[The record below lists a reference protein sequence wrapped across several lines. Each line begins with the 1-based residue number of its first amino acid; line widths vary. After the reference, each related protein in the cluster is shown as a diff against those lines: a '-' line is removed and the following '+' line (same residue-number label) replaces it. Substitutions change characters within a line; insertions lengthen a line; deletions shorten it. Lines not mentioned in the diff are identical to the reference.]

1 MIERFD
7 HAVIGVPDLE
17 SAMEAFRR
25 LGFEVAV
32 GGRHPS
38 LGTRNA
44 IVRFGLDYLEL
55 LTVEDPARAWARGP
69 FGRELLSFLEHDA
82 GLVGFVLAGTG
93 LEDEASGLGDLGLG
107 VEGPFEMDRVHPKGG
122 RLEWRLVLPGGSPW
136 RKPWPYLIDWITG
149 EDELL
154 AWDPPGDHD
163 NRLIGVA
170 GIDLAVEDLG
180 DAARLYERGL
190 GLGLGEHGQPEP
202 GASSRHYRL
211 GSFRL
216 GLHQPYGPGPIATE
230 LERRGPGPYRLVL
243 ASGDPA
249 CTAEVLS
256 RNGFPISRSPAGL
269 DIDPSQAMGARI
281 RIVPVDP
288 H

>member
-17 SAMEAFRR
+17 PAMGAFRR

-55 LTVEDPARAWARGP
+55 LTVEDPAVARARGP
-69 FGRELLSFLEHDA
+69 FGEELLSFLDRGS

-93 LEDEASGLGDLGLG
+93 LEGEVEGLRDLGIG
-107 VEGPFEMDRVHPKGG
+107 AEGPFEMDRIHPKGG
-122 RLEWRLVLPGGSPW
+122 RLEWKLVLPGGSPW

-154 AWDPPGDHD
+154 AWDPPGDHA
-163 NRLIGVA
+163 NRVAGVA
-170 GIDLAVEDLG
+170 GMDLVVGDLEE
-180 DAARLYERGL
+180 AARLYEQAL
-190 GLGLGEHGQPEP
+190 GLRADDGEHRRP
-202 GASSRHYRL
+202 GATSRHYRL

-216 GLHQPYGPGPIATE
+216 ALHRSDGPGSGAAE
-230 LERRGPGPYRLVL
+230 LEQRGPGPYRLVL
-243 ASGDPA
+243 ESGDLES
-249 CTAEVLS
+249 TAGTLARAGV
-256 RNGFPISRSPAGL
+256 PISRSPAGL
-269 DIDPSQAMGARI
+269 DIDPSEAVGARI
-281 RIVPVDP
+281 RIVPG
-288 H
+288 

>member
-17 SAMEAFRR
+17 AAMDTFRR

-55 LTVEDPARAWARGP
+55 LTVEFPDTARARGA
-69 FGRELLSFLEHDA
+69 FGTDLMAFLAEHS
-82 GLVGFVLAGTG
+82 GLVGYVLAG
-93 LEDEASGLGDLGLG
+93 SGLDDEVEGIRSSGLD
-107 VEGPFEMDRVHPKGG
+107 VEGPFRMDRVHPKGG
-122 RLEWRLVLPGGSPW
+122 RLEWRLVLPGRSPW

-154 AWDPPGDHD
+154 AWDPPGDHP
-163 NRLIGVA
+163 NRVSGVA
-170 GIDLAVEDLG
+170 GIDLLVEDLDG
-180 DAARLYERGL
+180 AGRFYEEAL
-190 GLGLGEHGQPEP
+190 GLRRREGEQAQ

-216 GLHQPYGPGPIATE
+216 GVHQPDGSGPVATE
-230 LERRGPGPYRLVL
+230 LDRRGPGPFRLLL
-243 ASGDPA
+243 ASSDLDS
-249 CTAEVLS
+249 TAAALS
-256 RNGFPISRSPAGL
+256 RNGVRYDQSASGI
-269 DIDPSQAMGARI
+269 DIDPVDAAGTRLRI
-281 RIVPVDP
+281 FPA
-288 H
+288 